1 MKRFSLFALVVAMFA
16 ACTSNITDEQAI
28 KIDVP
33 TPETLVGTFEGEDS
47 RIQLDNGKTV
57 WTADDLVSVFYLS
70 NANQK
75 WQYQGQTG
83 DRVGNLKQVEAGNAT
98 ETMKRVVVVYP
109 YNENYYINTD
119 TYNVKGWLPAEQ
131 TYLAESYGL
140 NGNIMISQS
149 EYNQFSLKNVCG
161 WLKLQLTGNG
171 EKVQSISLKG
181 NNGEQVA
188 GEIYINSADATAALA
203 ADMGSADDNDN
214 SAGGNLVFDN
224 SILTEV
230 VLHCGD
236 GVTLSSEPTAFYIGL
251 PPQEFTQ
258 GISLEI
264 KATDGHIMTKST
276 NKSVLINRNA
286 IQPMAAVDFVPS
298 YPLSNEIFYTATA
311 MVTPYAS
318 DVFGANIVSNI
329 YDAEKGYGVIT
340 FDGPVTSIG
349 YCAFSDCCS
358 LTNVTIP
365 DSVTSIE
372 TSAFQGCNKLTE
384 VTIPDSVTSVKRS
397 AFAFCDRLKSFYG
410 KFASEDN
417 RCLIVNGTLKAFAPA
432 DLLEYTIPSDVTS
445 IGDFAFRGCYKL
457 TNIAIPDSVTSI
469 DGGVFEN
476 CGNLAAFYGKFASD
490 DNRCLIVNGVLKS
503 FAPAGLTEYEIV
515 NGVTSIEEYTFY
527 SCSSLI
533 SVTIPETITNI
544 RYAAF
549 ANCTKLKTVYCKA
562 TTPPA
567 GGRYMFSHY
576 SNDKSPLGCTIY
588 VPADSFEAYK
598 VADGW
603 SEYADNF
610 VAYDFE
616 KGEVVE
622 IIPETWKIYYTAT
635 AKVEPNNK
643 NAFGANII
651 SNTYENGKGVIKFD
665 GNVTSIGERAFYN
678 CTSLA
683 SITIPDSI
691 TEIGNSAFCW
701 CTKLTSVTIPDSVT
715 EIGYGAFASCR
726 SLTSVTIPD
735 SVTEIGNSAFRY
747 CTSLTSVTIPDS
759 VTSIGNDA
767 FERCTSL
774 TSVTI
779 PDSVTEIGEWAFL
792 DCTSLTSVTIG
803 DSVTEIGYGAFA
815 NCTSLTSVT
824 IPDSVTSIGGNGF
837 SGCTSLTSVTIPD
850 SVTSIGESA
859 FDRCTSL
866 TAFYGK
872 VASADNR
879 CLVVNGVLNSFAPAG
894 LTEYTIPDSVTS
906 IGEDAFYKCISL
918 TSVTIPDSV
927 TSIGEDAFRDCT
939 SLKEV
944 YCKPTTPSSGGSD
957 MFYNNASG
965 RKIYV
970 PRASVDAYKA
980 AEYWSEYADNF
991 VAYDFEKGEVVE
1003 IIPET
1008 WKIYYTATA
1017 KVEPYNEDG
1026 FGAIIKSNE
1035 WDSTTGEGVITF
1047 NGEVS
1052 TIGANAFYMRST
1064 LQSIHIPK
1072 KVTSIKAGAFRE
1084 CLKLKNVYLN
1094 SGIESIGSNAFVG
1107 CFDFYNSTY
1116 GSFNIHINSIEDWCK
1131 IDMPKEITSGQETIY
1146 LKVNDISVRDIIIP
1160 ETITTIKPYAFKYVS
1175 VRSVTIHE
1183 GISSVGDRAF
1193 YECGL
1198 KEVYC
1203 KSLTP
1208 PVGGSDMFEYNSNEL
1223 KIYVPRASVDAYKAA
1238 SGWSY
1243 YKSDI
1248 EPYDF

>member
-1 MKRFSLFALVVAMFA
+1 MKKFYFFALVAAMFA
-16 ACTSNITDEQAI
+16 ACTSNMTDEQAI
-28 KIDVP
+28 NINVP
-33 TPETLVGTFEGEDS
+33 TPETLIGTFEGDEM

-75 WQYQGQTG
+75 WQYQGETG
-83 DRVGNLKQVEAGNAT
+83 ERTGNLKQLEAGNAT

-131 TYLAESYGL
+131 TYLADSYGL

-171 EKVQSISLKG
+171 EKVQSIKLKG

-188 GEIYINSADATAALA
+188 GEVYINSADATAALA

-214 SAGGNLVFDN
+214 SAGGNLVFEDT
-224 SILTEV
+224 ILTEV
-230 VLHCGD
+230 TLNCGD
-236 GVTLSSEPTAFYIGL
+236 GVTLSAEPTAFYIGL

-340 FDGPVTSIG
+340 FDNPVTSIG
-349 YCAFSDCCS
+349 DSAFRVCLS
-358 LTNVTIP
+358 LTSVTIP
-365 DSVTSIE
+365 DSVAKIGSSAFSYCESLESISLGNGLTSIE

-384 VTIPDSVTSVKRS
+384 VTIPDSVTSVGTS
-397 AFAFCDRLKSFYG
+397 TFAFCDRLKSFYG

-432 DLLEYTIPSDVTS
+432 DLLEYTIPSEVAS
-445 IGDFAFRGCYKL
+445 IGDSAFRGCNKL

-469 DGGVFEN
+469 DGGVFNN
-476 CGNLAAFYGKFASD
+476 CDNLAAFYGKFASD

-503 FAPAGLTEYEIV
+503 FAPAGLTEYEIE

-635 AKVEPNNK
+635 AKVEPYNK
-643 NAFGANII
+643 
-651 SNTYENGKGVIKFD
+651 
-665 GNVTSIGERAFYN
+665 
-678 CTSLA
+678 
-683 SITIPDSI
+683 
-691 TEIGNSAFCW
+691 
-701 CTKLTSVTIPDSVT
+701 
-715 EIGYGAFASCR
+715 
-726 SLTSVTIPD
+726 
-735 SVTEIGNSAFRY
+735 
-747 CTSLTSVTIPDS
+747 
-759 VTSIGNDA
+759 
-767 FERCTSL
+767 
-774 TSVTI
+774 
-779 PDSVTEIGEWAFL
+779 
-792 DCTSLTSVTIG
+792 
-803 DSVTEIGYGAFA
+803 
-815 NCTSLTSVT
+815 
-824 IPDSVTSIGGNGF
+824 
-837 SGCTSLTSVTIPD
+837 
-850 SVTSIGESA
+850 
-859 FDRCTSL
+859 
-866 TAFYGK
+866 
-872 VASADNR
+872 
-879 CLVVNGVLNSFAPAG
+879 
-894 LTEYTIPDSVTS
+894 
-906 IGEDAFYKCISL
+906 
-918 TSVTIPDSV
+918 
-927 TSIGEDAFRDCT
+927 
-939 SLKEV
+939 
-944 YCKPTTPSSGGSD
+944 
-957 MFYNNASG
+957 
-965 RKIYV
+965 
-970 PRASVDAYKA
+970 
-980 AEYWSEYADNF
+980 
-991 VAYDFEKGEVVE
+991 
-1003 IIPET
+1003 
-1008 WKIYYTATA
+1008 
-1017 KVEPYNEDG
+1017 DG
-1026 FGAIIKSNE
+1026 FGATIKSNE

-1131 IDMPKEITSGQETIY
+1131 INMPKEITSGQETIY

-1160 ETITTIKPYAFKYVS
+1160 ETITTIKPYAFRYVS

-1223 KIYVPRASVDAYKAA
+1223 KIYVPRASVSAYKAA
-1238 SGWSY
+1238 EYWSK
-1243 YKSDI
+1243 YKSYI